1 VSNAIKDAVAS
12 RIQQQ
17 LDAQLSAIK
26 VTINANGWIL
36 SQMVDVYTEAVSRL
50 GVLADTKDNRAKAT
64 DAGQQWESFRF
75 TGRKAFA
82 KAHTKVV
89 DTKTKKVSWLY
100 NAAGAAEAI
109 VEFENASKVLAFLE
123 GLQDQVASKLK

>member
-50 GVLADTKDNRAKAT
+50 GVLADTPKNRAAAAK
-64 DAGQQWESFRF
+64 AGQKWESYRF

-82 KAHTKVV
+82 KAHTKE
-89 DTKTKKVSWLY
+89 VSLKGAITWVY
-100 NAAGAAEAI
+100 NPQGAAEALA
-109 VEFENASKVLAFLE
+109 EFENASKVLAFLE